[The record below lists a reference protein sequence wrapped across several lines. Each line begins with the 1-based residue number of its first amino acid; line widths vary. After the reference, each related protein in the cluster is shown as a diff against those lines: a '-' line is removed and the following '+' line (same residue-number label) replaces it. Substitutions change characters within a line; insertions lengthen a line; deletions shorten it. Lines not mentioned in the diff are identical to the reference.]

1 MSQASSAAH
10 HDLEAPR
17 RLEGARR
24 AAALSA
30 GRFDVDPVLL
40 EALVDLMPVR
50 LARLDEADV
59 ERLWIAHCIGPRDP
73 DQRQNEAVVI
83 GEHVEVLVALAG
95 RAQAEVALEESPCR
109 GHVVDRKMKV
119 VELHRLDQPRTRRPT
134 APISSSVISARS
146 AAVPVMQLRTSSSS
160 SPRATP
166 CSAASVA
173 WIWVR
178 MSMQKRSSSTL
189 RVGPRV
195 WPAPRARRSRS
206 RS

>member
-17 RLEGARR
+17 RLEGERPT
-24 AAALSA
+24 AALSA
-30 GRFDVDPVLL
+30 GRFDVEPVLL
-40 EALVDLMPVR
+40 EALVDLIHVR

-59 ERLWIAHCIGPRDP
+59 ERLWIAHCIGAPDP

-134 APISSSVISARS
+134 APISSSVISAPS
-146 AAVPVMQLRTSSSS
+146 AAVPVPPLPTRASS
-160 SPRATP
+160 SPPATACRAG
-166 CSAASVA
+166 SGA
-173 WIWVR
+173 W
-178 MSMQKRSSSTL
+178 
-189 RVGPRV
+189 
-195 WPAPRARRSRS
+195 
-206 RS
+206 